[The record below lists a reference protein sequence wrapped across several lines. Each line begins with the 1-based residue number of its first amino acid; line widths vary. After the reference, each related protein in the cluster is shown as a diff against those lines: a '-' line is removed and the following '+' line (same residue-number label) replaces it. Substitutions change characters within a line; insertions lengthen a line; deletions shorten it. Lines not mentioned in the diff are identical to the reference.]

1 MNSKIFSMNRTFLGS
16 NLVTISKMW
25 LNNPLRLYASIYRI
39 LLRLCKLNN
48 LCASIAVEKSFVCYW
63 NLLLLS
69 IRKSPMCF
77 CPFWCTHH
85 HAIQEFLQKCHQNF
99 LLIFPKEILN
109 NSAINFFRNST
120 WDSFRYLF
128 RKFSRDTSEK
138 SIKNFPAITS
148 ENIQKFL
155 RYFQKFLQTF
165 H

>member
-1 MNSKIFSMNRTFLGS
+1 MEIRTQTLSYIIYHNLLIFSWIGINCKTMNSKIFSMNRTFLGS

-99 LLIFPKEILN
+99 LLIFPKEILH
-109 NSAINFFRNST
+109 FFFK
-120 WDSFRYLF
+120 DYFRYCL
-128 RKFSRDTSEK
+128 T
-138 SIKNFPAITS
+138 IPP
-148 ENIQKFL
+148 
-155 RYFQKFLQTF
+155 
-165 H
+165 